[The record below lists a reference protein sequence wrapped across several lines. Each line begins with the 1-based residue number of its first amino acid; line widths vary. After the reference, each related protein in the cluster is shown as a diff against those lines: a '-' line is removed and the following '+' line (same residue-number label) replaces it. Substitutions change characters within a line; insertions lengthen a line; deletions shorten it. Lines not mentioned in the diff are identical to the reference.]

1 MRALVQR
8 VSSASVTVDGKVVS
22 QIGAGML
29 VLAGV
34 EKGDTEAQVRRLARR
49 LLALRI
55 FPGDGGDMDAALGDR
70 DVLCVSQFTLQGDT
84 SKGNRPSWGRAA
96 PGTEAE
102 PLWEMLCELL
112 DAKRGVFGAM
122 MDVEL
127 INDGPVTLV
136 LDEPLT
142 VSA

>member
-8 VSSASVTVDGKVVS
+8 VSSATVTVDGKVVS